1 MPDALARLVEHQWP
15 GNVRE
20 VENTIER
27 LVIMGRQPQITL
39 QDVVA
44 AIGEPARPAST
55 PGGGEA
61 SLTSSVED
69 LERQQ
74 ILKAMEEAGGVQAKA
89 AKELG
94 ITPRQLGY
102 RLKKYGLVST

>member
-1 MPDALARLVEHQWP
+1 MSRLVENQWP

-20 VENTIER
+20 VENTLER

-44 AIGEPARPAST
+44 AIGERSRPAT
-55 PGGGEA
+55 IGGSGEA

-74 ILKAMEEAGGVQAKA
+74 IVKAMEEAGGVQAKA

>member
-1 MPDALARLVEHQWP
+1 
-15 GNVRE
+15 
-20 VENTIER
+20 
-27 LVIMGRQPQITL
+27 
-39 QDVVA
+39 
-44 AIGEPARPAST
+44 
-55 PGGGEA
+55 
-61 SLTSSVED
+61 